1 MHNVLIVM
9 TALSLALAAGM
20 ALVIVKLLGEDRERS
35 EARVAALTAMA
46 EVSAEA
52 PVDSRVE
59 APGEPELRPA
69 PAGAGAG
76 AGLFAPHDNPS
87 PWGRRFAVIGALAAV
102 LVAVAFVATAGHGT
116 PNDAAA
122 QVAAPVDPGNM
133 PLELLALRHS
143 RDAQNLTIS
152 GTVHN
157 PKNAA
162 PLARLVATAF
172 LFGPDG
178 AFLTSSRAPL
188 DITTLA
194 PGEESPFVVKVP
206 VSGDVSRYR
215 ISFRTEDGRV
225 VGHVDKRSPDTL
237 ASKQEQP

>member
-1 MHNVLIVM
+1 MHNLLIVL

-20 ALVIVKLLGEDRERS
+20 AIVIVRLLREDRERS

-46 EVSAEA
+46 EVSEET
-52 PVDSRVE
+52 PVYSPVE
-59 APGEPELRPA
+59 TAGELELRPA
-69 PAGAGAG
+69 PAGAA

-102 LVAVAFVATAGHGT
+102 LIAAGFVATSGRGT
-116 PNDAAA
+116 PNHASAH
-122 QVAAPVDPGNM
+122 VAAPSDPGSM

-172 LFGPDG
+172 VFGPDG

-188 DITTLA
+188 DVTTLA